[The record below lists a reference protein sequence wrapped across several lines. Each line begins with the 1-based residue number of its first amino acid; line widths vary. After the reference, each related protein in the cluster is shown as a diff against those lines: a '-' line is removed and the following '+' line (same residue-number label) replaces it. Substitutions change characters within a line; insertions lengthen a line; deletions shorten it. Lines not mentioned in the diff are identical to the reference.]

1 MSRCRQVVTPLIMG
15 WILALGSADA
25 RTWSDATGEQR
36 VEAQLIDFNDEKIWL
51 RRDEDDRVFVIRLSE
66 VSQADRQHVAQLAR
80 RRHEA
85 IAADAVAT
93 PHAITYGPG
102 QKLCELANPLIDES
116 SGLACSRARPG
127 AFFTHNDSGSEARIF
142 AFDVAGN
149 DLGHCLLADVQAYD
163 WEDMASFSVA
173 GKHYLLL
180 ADTGNNGLGAA
191 VQMLHLVEEP
201 AIHPVRG
208 ITAGQIPIVQTI
220 HFSYYDDHRDCEAL
234 AVDPTDRTI
243 LLVTKQHDTRC
254 YVYTMPWP
262 KDDPEK
268 VFAARKIATLE
279 IPAVT
284 AMDISPDGRLAIV
297 LTYSHAYEYTR
308 GPDEDWPKAFSR
320 RGRMLAMP
328 GRNQGESIC
337 YGPDGKTLY
346 LTSEGK
352 PTPFFRVVPN

>member
-1 MSRCRQVVTPLIMG
+1 MAAPD
-15 WILALGSADA
+15 SAAA
-25 RTWSDATGEQR
+25 RTWSDAAGKHE
-36 VEAQLIDFNDEKIWL
+36 VEARLIDFNDEKIWL
-51 RRDEDDRVFVIRLSE
+51 RRDEDNRVFVIVLSE
-66 VSQADRQHVAQLAR
+66 VSEADRQYVRQLAR
-80 RRHEA
+80 RRHEI
-85 IAADAVAT
+85 IAADAAAP
-93 PHAITYGPG
+93 PHAIAYGPG
-102 QKLCELANPLIDES
+102 RKLCELANPLIDES

-127 AFFTHNDSGSEARIF
+127 VFFTHNDSGSQARIF
-142 AFDVAGN
+142 AFDLAGN
-149 DLGHCLLADVQAYD
+149 DLGHCLLADTRAYD
-163 WEDMASFSVA
+163 WEDMASFTVA

-180 ADTGNNGLGAA
+180 ADTGNNSLGAS

-208 ITAGQIPIVQTI
+208 ITAERIPIVQTI

-254 YVYTMPWP
+254 YVYAMPWP

-268 VFAARKIATLE
+268 VAEKVFTARKIATLE

-284 AMDISPDGRLAIV
+284 AMDISPDGRRAIV

-320 RGRMLAMP
+320 PARMLAMP
-328 GRNQGESIC
+328 GRDQGESIC
-337 YGPDGKTLY
+337 YGADGKTLY

-352 PTPFFRVVPN
+352 PAPFFIVAPKSLDE